1 MSIDIVLCTV
11 PYIEFDLPPAAPAT
25 LKGHLE
31 SKGFKAETLD
41 LNIMVKE
48 FFGDNQDDLSEITSY
63 FIKSISACHP
73 RPLVYD
79 LSSQALV
86 DKLDRL
92 VSIWCKA
99 ILAKKP
105 KWIGF
110 SVFSRDSRVACKLLC
125 EKLAT
130 IKHDSKIL
138 IGGPGVE
145 NDEWI
150 EDMRPLIDVYVQGEG
165 ELVLE
170 YLLKGN
176 LNYKGIN
183 GKADT
188 IEDLDALGIPDYDN
202 YNLSNYTQF
211 YEGEKVV
218 MITGSRGCV
227 RNCKFCNVNSL
238 WATFKWRT
246 GKHIVEEITKVYE
259 TKGVKNFY
267 FTDSLINGNMK
278 SYMDMVERLA
288 DYNHKSGAGI
298 KWGGF
303 YIVRKKKALPRD
315 YFSLTSASGAHNFAL
330 GVESGSNSV
339 LEHMKKQFTMDELD
353 NFIENFSQHNIKCSY
368 LMIIGYPTETDEDF
382 EQSLELFYR
391 HQKYVA
397 DGTIIGAT
405 LGSTLAIYPGMPL
418 WNERGTLIELDESN
432 KVDARIGWTSKVV
445 PHLNW
450 EERLKRRLTAEEVCK
465 MLKWPLLS
473 SLRELPII
481 HNANEYHKKWK
492 QGILKTSTKRVVD
505 QNHMVQV

>member
-63 FIKSISACHP
+63 FIKSISICHP

-145 NDEWI
+145 NDEWV

-170 YLLKGN
+170 NLLKGN
-176 LNYKGIN
+176 LNFKGIN

-188 IEDLDALGIPDYDN
+188 IEDLD
-202 YNLSNYTQF
+202 
-211 YEGEKVV
+211 
-218 MITGSRGCV
+218 
-227 RNCKFCNVNSL
+227 
-238 WATFKWRT
+238 
-246 GKHIVEEITKVYE
+246 
-259 TKGVKNFY
+259 
-267 FTDSLINGNMK
+267 
-278 SYMDMVERLA
+278 DMVERLA

-339 LEHMKKQFTMDELD
+339 LEHMKKQFTMDDLD
-353 NFIENFSQHNIKCSY
+353 NFIENFSQHNIRCSY

-473 SLRELPII
+473 RLRELPII